1 MDGTSVNTG
10 HAVSKKSQVNHKL
23 SLNVKFFCYTYKL
36 VHELEY
42 EKLYHKL

>member
-10 HAVSKKSQVNHKL
+10 HAVSKKSQVKL

-36 VHELEY
+36 VHELEMKY
-42 EKLYHKL
+42 EILYHKL